1 MVGDRRN
8 DIEGSHKN
16 GIQTVSVLYGYGSI
30 REFQDSGADFIVET
44 VETLEKFLLSI

>member
-16 GIQTVSVLYGYGSI
+16 GITTVSVLYGYGSI
-30 REFQDSGADFIVET
+30 GELKDTSADFIVES
-44 VETLEKFLLSI
+44 EKKKKKFLLSI